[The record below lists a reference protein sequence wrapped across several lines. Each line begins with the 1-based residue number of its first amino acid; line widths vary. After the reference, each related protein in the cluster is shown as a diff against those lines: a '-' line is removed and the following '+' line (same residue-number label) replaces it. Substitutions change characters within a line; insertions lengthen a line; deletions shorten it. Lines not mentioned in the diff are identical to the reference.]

1 MNQTDF
7 RGGVVEGFYGRPW
20 SAAQRSRL
28 FDWMSRWGL
37 NSYLYAPKDDLKHRA
52 AWRGT
57 YDEPE
62 LRELTRLIRKAR
74 HAQVDFIYG
83 IGPGLD
89 LRFGS
94 PADLLALER
103 RLAQLQSAGCRSF
116 ALLFDDVP
124 LELKAVDRKRFGT
137 PARAQA
143 EVANRLWRGLA
154 SRGALLFCPTVYC
167 GRMAG
172 GRVPESEY
180 LNELGERLDGAIQV
194 LWTGPEI
201 ISEEITVAS
210 IRELRRVLR
219 RKPLIWDNLHANDY
233 DLRRIYVGPYAGRP
247 LALRYELAGILT
259 NPNCEFEAN
268 YVPIRTLAAYLKARG
283 SWQPR
288 RAYLA
293 AMREWLGSWS
303 THGRRRIEPGDLELL
318 GDCLYLPHRQGD
330 RAQRWLADFQTL
342 LERPP
347 TCWGRSERRFL
358 EQCVRIESLYE
369 TMTTLIDRELLHTFY
384 RFIWDLKEESMLLR
398 RWVAWRKSDPPPNT
412 PFVSGE
418 HRPGI
423 YRGGLMAE
431 FQRRLPMDEQG
442 HFRIAR
448 RRGAGRG
455 GRVPRRMVAR

>member
-1 MNQTDF
+1 MNQSDF

-20 SAAQRSRL
+20 SGAQRCRL
-28 FDWMSRWGL
+28 FDRMARWGL

-52 AWRGT
+52 AWRET
-57 YDEPE
+57 YDDAE
-62 LRELTRLIRKAR
+62 LRELTRLSRKAR

-94 PADLLALER
+94 AADRLALER
-103 RLAQLQSAGCRSF
+103 RLDQLQSVGCRSF

-124 LELKAVDRKRFGT
+124 LELEAGDRKRFGT

-143 EVANRLWRGLA
+143 ELANRLWHGLGG
-154 SRGALLFCPTVYC
+154 RGALLFCPTVYC

-172 GRVPESEY
+172 GRVPESDY
-180 LNELGERLDGAIQV
+180 LNELGERLDGGIHV
-194 LWTGPEI
+194 FWTGPEI
-201 ISEEITVAS
+201 ISEEITVAG

-233 DLRRIYVGPYAGRP
+233 DLRRIYLGPYAGRP
-247 LALRYELAGILT
+247 PALRAELAGILT

-268 YVPIRTLAAYLKARG
+268 YVPIRTLAAYLKGRG

-288 RAYLA
+288 RAYLE
-293 AMREWLGSWS
+293 AMRQWLGNWG
-303 THGRRRIEPGDLELL
+303 THGRRRIDLRDLELL

-330 RAQRWLADFQTL
+330 LAQRWLADFQVL
-342 LERPP
+342 LDRPP
-347 TCWGRSERRFL
+347 TRWGGSERRFL

-369 TMTTLIDRELLHTFY
+369 TMTTLNDRELLHTFY
-384 RFIWDLKEESMLLR
+384 RFIWELKEESMLLR
-398 RWVAWRKSDPPPNT
+398 RYVAWRKSNPPRKA
-412 PFVSGE
+412 PFVSSE

-431 FQRRLPMDEQG
+431 LQRRLPMDEQG
-442 HFRIAR
+442 RFRVALRI
-448 RRGAGRG
+448 GEGRG
-455 GRVPRRMVAR
+455 VREPHRAFAR